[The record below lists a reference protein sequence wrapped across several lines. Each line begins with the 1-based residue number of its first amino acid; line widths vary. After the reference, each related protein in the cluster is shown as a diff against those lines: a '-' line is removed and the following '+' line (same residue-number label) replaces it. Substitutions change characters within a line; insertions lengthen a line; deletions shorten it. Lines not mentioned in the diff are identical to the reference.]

1 MTDVRTAFMT
11 NERDLSALDERIH
24 YMGFPSRSEYLR
36 ACITV
41 TVNSAALAAASGQPL
56 DPITQDWIQRMREH
70 GGRRH
75 DDEKVLLEYIG
86 RVGLPVIAMKGL
98 KTAFKVLKTDMAAEM
113 LRETGWIF
121 SEDEMWRI
129 LNAYATYHKVEID
142 GYRAKT
148 AREFYANV
156 EAKTE

>member
-11 NERDLSALDERIH
+11 NERDLSALDERIR

-70 GGRRH
+70 GDNRH
-75 DDEKVLLEYIG
+75 DDEVVLLQYIG

-98 KTAFKVLKTDMAAEM
+98 KTAFRTLKADLIAEM
-113 LRETGWIF
+113 LRETGRAF
-121 SEDEMWRI
+121 SEDEVREVM
-129 LNAYATYHKVEID
+129 NAYAVYHKVEID
-142 GYRAKT
+142 EYRAKI
-148 AREFYANV
+148 AREFYAV
-156 EAKTE
+156 EKPE

>member
-1 MTDVRTAFMT
+1 MTDVRTSIFVD
-11 NERDLSALDERIH
+11 EYDLSALDEQIP
-24 YMGFPSRSEYLR
+24 YMGFSSRSEFFR
-36 ACITV
+36 SVVAITV
-41 TVNSAALAAASGQPL
+41 HGAALADASGQPL
-56 DPITQDWIQRMREH
+56 DPATRAWIEQMREH
-70 GGRRH
+70 GDRRH

-86 RVGLPVIAMKGL
+86 RVGLPAIAMKGL
-98 KTAFKVLKTDMAAEM
+98 KTAFRTLKIDMAAEM
-113 LRETGWIF
+113 LRETGRVF